1 MRRLKLVMKS
11 KLNGGS
17 KINAVNISAVA
28 LLGYRGVITWTTN
41 ELQNMDRMTRNVMT
55 MNKDFKIR
63 RRDGN
68 DNVA

>member
-55 MNKDFKIR
+55 MNKDFKIQ

-68 DNVA
+68 ENVA